1 MLTAM
6 WQKHVFSR
14 WEKAKQ
20 RKGLTG
26 DRGEGETETHR
37 EIEKGVSA
45 VENHCP
51 RHSRIACLSLLSFS
65 VNS

>member
-6 WQKHVFSR
+6 WQKHIFSR

-37 EIEKGVSA
+37 EIEKGA
-45 VENHCP
+45 
-51 RHSRIACLSLLSFS
+51 
-65 VNS
+65 